1 MNYPF
6 PYAQAMG
13 AGTEPE
19 SLVSTQAIVMAVT
32 TLVLVVVAAVSN
44 IPGVFVV
51 AAFTAAVA
59 AAFSVATAL
68 RHLSSQP
75 DVG

>member
-32 TLVLVVVAAVSN
+32 TLVLIVVAAISG
-44 IPGVFVV
+44 IPGVFGF
-51 AAFTAAVA
+51 AAFTGVTA

-68 RHLSSQP
+68 RHLASQP

>member
-32 TLVLVVVAAVSN
+32 TLVLVVVAA
-44 IPGVFVV
+44 
-51 AAFTAAVA
+51 
-59 AAFSVATAL
+59 AFSVATAL